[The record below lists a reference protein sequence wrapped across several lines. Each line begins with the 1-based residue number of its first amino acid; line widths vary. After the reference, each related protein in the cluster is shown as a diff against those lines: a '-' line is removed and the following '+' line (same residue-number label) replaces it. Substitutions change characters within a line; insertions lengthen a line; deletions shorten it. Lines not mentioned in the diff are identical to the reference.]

1 MRGVICFMAISYLTQ
16 AQKDTVDSLVSNI
29 HSTFASPITVFKI
42 NKKTSLD
49 SNPNYNSI
57 YRQGQTNVTTE
68 EVSRT
73 VNARVKYIKMGEEL
87 FEENDGSSK
96 TSVQNRII
104 LPVGSV
110 KIKVSNDDHLF
121 VKDSKRIE
129 IANKRYIVFGNPR
142 PVGFFDKQQYWEYFL
157 APTD

>member
-1 MRGVICFMAISYLTQ
+1 MAFSYLTQ
-16 AQKDTVDSLVSNI
+16 AQKDTVDSLVDNI
-29 HSTFASPITVFKI
+29 HLSFAISIVAFKT

-73 VNARVKYIKMGEEL
+73 ISARVKYVKMGEEL
-87 FEENDGSSK
+87 FEESDGSSK
-96 TSVQNRII
+96 TSIQNRVI

-121 VKDSKRIE
+121 VKDSKRVE
-129 IANKRYIVFGNPR
+129 ISNKRYIVFGNPR

-157 APTD
+157 TPTD